1 MLPGKIINVGGI
13 CNNTITIS
21 SLEDAD
27 RFVHDRIGSNGMF
40 DCYLGEEVLINDG
53 EYNAVWQVVGV
64 DTELDKGDIA
74 LTQHHISLVPK
85 TVIDTSEIHS
95 NNHRFNGYINSNTM
109 YPVTM
114 RHIEFLLEGVLGNH
128 LLERRVK
135 LTDEVG
141 GLDNKSSSNE
151 YYSVRA
157 NLMCQQQVFGTV
169 DSDYGNEY
177 DTGDDTE
184 QLPGFKTGK
193 VKKDV
198 GTWWW
203 LRDICGYSDGRFFSS
218 VNTDGSLGYASVTDS
233 DCGVRPLI
241 TIG

>member
-1 MLPGKIINVGGI
+1 MLPRNIINAEKN
-13 CNNTITIS
+13 CDTIATIS

-27 RFVHDRIGSNGMF
+27 RFVHDHIRSDGTF
-40 DCYLGEEVLINDG
+40 DCALGEEILINDG
-53 EYNAVWQVVGV
+53 TYNAVWQVVGV

-74 LTQHHISLVPK
+74 LTQHHITLVPK
-85 TVIDTSEIHS
+85 TTIDMSAIHT
-95 NNHRFNGYINSNTM
+95 NNGCNGYVNSNTM
-109 YPVTM
+109 YHVTIPL
-114 RHIEFLLEGVLGNH
+114 IEFLLEGVLGEH

-184 QLPGFKTGK
+184 QLPGFKTDK

-218 VNTDGSLGYASVTDS
+218 VNTDGSLGYGIVYDS
-233 DCGVRPLI
+233 CGVRPLI